1 MDAVILSASVN
12 EVKEH
17 LSVLISETI
26 KVFEQVKQRLAP
38 QKEKACADN
47 LAGTYEEMYSNWR
60 NKMYL
65 AAKTD
70 NAHLSFMSV
79 FSANHM
85 LSEIYENVE
94 IDKYDALAGYHPGD
108 LKQTAGAYAA
118 VMDAYL
124 KEYGKAG
131 MQEKRYGTIEEF
143 VADYLR

>member
-1 MDAVILSASVN
+1 M
-12 EVKEH
+12 
-17 LSVLISETI
+17 
-26 KVFEQVKQRLAP
+26 KQRLAP

-94 IDKYDALAGYHPGD
+94 IDKYDA
-108 LKQTAGAYAA
+108 
-118 VMDAYL
+118 YL